1 MPFSF
6 ALALALAVRPGGE
19 VTVRA
24 VQGKIDIT
32 ARNAVLADVL
42 DRVAKQTGMV
52 ISYEGPPPRQ
62 LISLSLRGRAPA
74 DVVVQILEG
83 QGLNYALVMDASAT
97 RVAKLLVTTAPAPTR
112 AAASQASV
120 KSAPAPVHIPAS
132 PPEEPPLEP
141 PAEMEDPAAVP
152 VEAPPPAEGLPPGA
166 PGAGTPAPPPGAV
179 MPTRPGPPPGTV
191 PFMPPT
197 TYSNSPFDPKP
208 VTFGSPTP
216 SPTPT
221 PPPQP

>member
-1 MPFSF
+1 LT
-6 ALALALAVRPGGE
+6 LALAARPGGE

-52 ISYEGPPPRQ
+52 INYEGPPPQAR
-62 LISLSLRGRAPA
+62 ISLSLRGRAPA
-74 DVVVQILEG
+74 DVVVQLLEG

-97 RVAKLLVTTAPAPTR
+97 KVAKLLVTTAPPAGRDRTVS
-112 AAASQASV
+112 SQPSARP
-120 KSAPAPVHIPAS
+120 APAPVHVPEPVEPEPEPA
-132 PPEEPPLEP
+132 PEPV
-141 PAEMEDPAAVP
+141 EDPAAVP
-152 VEAPPPAEGLPPGA
+152 VEAPPPADGLPPGTQPA
-166 PGAGTPAPPPGAV
+166 PNTPPPGAV

-191 PFMPPT
+191 PFTPPT

-208 VTFGSPTP
+208 VTFGNPTP
-216 SPTPT
+216 NPTPT